1 MAADPSSKK
10 DAFLFYCE
18 IRKGFTFKSAI
29 DVLAGFFLRSTFS
42 IREDRFFH
50 RNMDEAQHVLFDL
63 DLPRE
68 KFKKY
73 IYTKDIDFEIS
84 LKQFRAMTK
93 TIKRKDVILV
103 YIKKSEPERL
113 YIATKPVNTISKTT
127 SHKDLEILKKQAKK
141 ERSYDV
147 SDSTINVLPESGNY
161 MEISTPDFIMEQDG
175 TMTNI
180 YSFPTVINSLDF
192 SRVKTLTSHGK
203 VLRICMKG
211 NDYISFY
218 SNNNGLSGRM
228 IHVGDENISDEDEE
242 NGEPVRVYEE
252 EFHMAIIHLLI
263 KLPCLAAQM
272 QFYAPVLPL
281 YPLKISLDAG
291 EIGTISVY
299 IKDNKRIAI
308 DDTVEKTRKFENDD
322 NSDTF
327 HSTRM

>member
-1 MAADPSSKK
+1 MASSSSSKK
-10 DAFLFYCE
+10 DSFLFYCE

-29 DVLAGFFLRSTFS
+29 DVLAGFFSRSTFS

-50 RNMDEAQHVLFDL
+50 RNMDEAEHVLFDL

-84 LKQFRAMTK
+84 LKQFRVMTK
-93 TIKRKDVILV
+93 TIKRKDVILI
-103 YIKKSEPERL
+103 YIKHSEPERL
-113 YIATKPVNTISKTT
+113 YIATKPTNVLSKST
-127 SHKDLEILKKQAKK
+127 SHKDSDILKKQTKK

-147 SDSTINVLPESGNY
+147 SDSTINILPDMGNY
-161 MEISTPDFIMEQDG
+161 VKINTPDFIEQNG
-175 TMTNI
+175 EIINV

-203 VLRICMKG
+203 ILRICMKG

-218 SNNNGLSGRM
+218 ANNNGLSGRV
-228 IHVGDENISDEDEE
+228 IHVGDETVSDEDDESDE
-242 NGEPVRVYEE
+242 SVRVYTE

-272 QFYAPVLPL
+272 QFYAPLLPL

-291 EIGTISVY
+291 EIGTIAVY
-299 IKDNKRIAI
+299 IKDMKCIAI
-308 DDTVEKTRKFENDD
+308 DDTLKKTQ
-322 NSDTF
+322 
-327 HSTRM
+327 